1 LILATSSR
9 INKRS
14 ARGLELGSL
23 MRKRW
28 FVVALVGIL
37 FASVPAMAQGS
48 GFGMGFKGGYI
59 DIGGGDLSAVQG
71 GFGLD
76 LDLRYTWANGVSIGF
91 GTELAWPGSDL
102 GEVIEPSLADFQ
114 FITVFFEPR
123 YNFLFQRSRVSPFIG
138 ARVSYAR
145 MNFNVFTPPDETP
158 FKSDSDGVEYGAT
171 VGVEFWLTD
180 GVALSIAGEASG
192 LSFGDV
198 KVPQPLPELPDKLGK
213 GRKLGILLGIEFLFL

>member
-1 LILATSSR
+1 
-9 INKRS
+9 
-14 ARGLELGSL
+14 
-23 MRKRW
+23 MRKRC
-28 FVVALVGIL
+28 FVVALVAIL
-37 FASVPAMAQGS
+37 FACVPAMAQGS

-76 LDLRYTWANGVSIGF
+76 LDLRYTWGNGVSIGF

-198 KVPQPLPELPDKLGK
+198 KVPEPRLELPDRLGK

>member
-1 LILATSSR
+1 
-9 INKRS
+9 
-14 ARGLELGSL
+14 

-28 FVVALVGIL
+28 FGAALVGIL

-48 GFGMGFKGGYI
+48 GFGMGFKGGYV

-76 LDLRYTWANGVSIGF
+76 LDLRYRWSNGVSIGF

-102 GEVIEPSLADFQ
+102 DEIIEPSLADFQ

-123 YNFLFQRSRVSPFIG
+123 YNFLFQRSSVSPFIG

-145 MNFNVFTPPDETP
+145 MNFNVFTPPEETP

-171 VGVEFWLTD
+171 IGVEFWLTD

-198 KVPQPLPELPDKLGK
+198 KRPAPLRELPDKLGK

>member
-1 LILATSSR
+1 MSSL

-28 FVVALVGIL
+28 IIAALVGIL
-37 FASVPAMAQGS
+37 FASGQAMAQGS
-48 GFGMGFKGGYI
+48 GFGMGFKGGYV
-59 DIGGGDLSAVQG
+59 DISGGDLSAVQG
-71 GFGLD
+71 GFGLN
-76 LDLRYTWANGVSIGF
+76 LDMRYRWSNGVSIGF

-102 GEVIEPSLADFQ
+102 GEVVEPSLADFQ

-123 YNFLFQRSRVSPFIG
+123 YNFLFQRSSVSPFIG

-145 MNFNVFTPPDETP
+145 MNFNVFTPPEETP

-171 VGVEFWLTD
+171 IGVEFWLTD

-198 KVPQPLPELPDKLGK
+198 KLPEPLPELPDKLGK
-213 GRKLGILLGIEFLFL
+213 GHKLGILLGIEFLFL